1 MVRCLYRGTC
11 HLFYN
16 YLRSKRIL
24 RRLAGNGVLFVAQP
38 FIIVIR
44 INQLKGVL
52 SKTALPLKHYSRI
65 RASKTL
71 VIIKNANL
79 IAKLTVFFDSI
90 RNFRVFPS
98 TVPCFSFLK
107 GF

>member
-1 MVRCLYRGTC
+1 MVRAPVTF
-11 HLFYN
+11 FYN

-24 RRLAGNGVLFVAQP
+24 KRLAGYGVLFVAQP

-52 SKTALPLKHYSRI
+52 SKTALPLKHFSRI

-79 IAKLTVFFDSI
+79 IAKLTVFF
-90 RNFRVFPS
+90 
-98 TVPCFSFLK
+98 
-107 GF
+107 